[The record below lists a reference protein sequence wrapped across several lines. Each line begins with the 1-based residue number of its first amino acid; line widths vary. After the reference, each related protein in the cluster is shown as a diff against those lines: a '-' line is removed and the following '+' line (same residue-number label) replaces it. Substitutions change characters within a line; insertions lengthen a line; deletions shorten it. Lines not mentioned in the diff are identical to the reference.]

1 MSVLALPSEKTVFW
15 LFVLVVALIVV
26 VGVLTLIATLL
37 YMVRSISLSVAQLR
51 ELTGAQAAAQV
62 AQARAGQPQ
71 PSQAEPE
78 SPESESPESESPE
91 AGSRSPG
98 PAATGSPADDA
109 PPSAGSAAGDGDE
122 RDSGPGR
129 STQE

>member
-15 LFVLVVALIVV
+15 LLALVVTVIVV
-26 VGVLTLIATLL
+26 VGVLALIATLL

-71 PSQAEPE
+71 A
-78 SPESESPESESPE
+78 ESESPDS
-91 AGSRSPG
+91 GSRSAG
-98 PAATGSPADDA
+98 PTATGSPANDV
-109 PPSAGSAAGDGDE
+109 PPGAGSAAGDGDE
-122 RDSGPGR
+122 RGSEPGR

>member
-15 LFVLVVALIVV
+15 LFALVVALVVV

-62 AQARAGQPQ
+62 AQTRAGQPESPQ
-71 PSQAEPE
+71 TESG
-78 SPESESPESESPE
+78 SPES
-91 AGSRSPG
+91 GSRSAG